1 MKVICQIAQ
10 CYELFN
16 CNKVIL
22 SVCIR
27 DMQIKVSIEIGKY
40 LSFLVAHILLKMLA
54 LAIR

>member
-1 MKVICQIAQ
+1 MKVIRQRAQ

-16 CNKVIL
+16 CNKAIL

-27 DMQIKVSIEIGKY
+27 DMQIKVSIEIGNY
-40 LSFLVAHILLKMLA
+40 LSFLVAHVLLKMSA